1 VKGVRKVDLSVRNLA
16 IALTFVLCLS
26 ALSGVSRAASEPVS
40 IVWITDTQY
49 LADRFPNNFDAM
61 CNWIV
66 ENSEEYNIK
75 MVVHTGDIVEHA
87 SNLTEWD
94 RVNHSL
100 GILLDNGI
108 PYCWNA
114 GNHDQL
120 GGTWYGKNYVALDST
135 LLREKPYWCSDSLEG
150 KNTAVFFEVADW
162 TFLVINMEFNANES
176 VLRWARNLLSLYPD
190 SHALIAMHSFM
201 NETCAYDDWAIKVR
215 DTVVASNPNVFLT
228 LNGHF
233 MENSR
238 TSRTFVDGVH
248 ELFFNYQHTKGGLG
262 DSAVRILTFDR
273 EGGIIRVS
281 TFNPVTGES
290 LADPDNQ
297 FVLDIPFDDL
307 TPDLSIYDAPSSSLP
322 DAAASESSPVENLT
336 EIPSTTVT
344 LLNQSDNKL
353 SESGV
358 EGVTAPESRADPL
371 ASPIAEL
378 AVSCAIL
385 VVLTFVVVK
394 RGKRDFRVVKYL

>member
-1 VKGVRKVDLSVRNLA
+1 MDLSVKHPA

-49 LADRFPNNFDAM
+49 LAERFPNNFDAM
-61 CNWIV
+61 SNWIV
-66 ENSEEYNIK
+66 ENSDEYNIK

-87 SNLTEWD
+87 SNLTEWN
-94 RVNHSL
+94 RANHSL

-120 GGTWYGKNYVALDST
+120 GGTWYGKNYIALNST
-135 LLREKPYWCSDSLEG
+135 LLLEKPYWCSDSLEG
-150 KNTAVFFEVADW
+150 KNPAVFFEVADW
-162 TFLVINMEFNANES
+162 SFLVINMEFNANET
-176 VLRWARNLLSLYPD
+176 VLQWARNLLSLYPD

-201 NETCAYDDWAIKVR
+201 NETCGYDDWATNVR

-233 MENSR
+233 MEKSR
-238 TSRTFVDGVH
+238 TSKTFVDGRH

-262 DSAVRILTFDR
+262 DSAMRILTFNRDS
-273 EGGIIRVS
+273 GIIRVS
-281 TFNPVTGES
+281 TYNPVTGES

-307 TPDLSIYDAPSSSLP
+307 TPDLSIYDVPSLSLP
-322 DAAASESSPVENLT
+322 DSAESGSSPVEILP

-344 LLNQSDNKL
+344 PLNQSDNKL
-353 SESGV
+353 SEGQV
-358 EGVTAPESRADPL
+358 EDVGAPESRPDPSS
-371 ASPIAEL
+371 SPIAEH

-385 VVLTFVVVK
+385 AILTFVAVK
-394 RGKRDFRVVKYL
+394 RGKREFRTVRYL